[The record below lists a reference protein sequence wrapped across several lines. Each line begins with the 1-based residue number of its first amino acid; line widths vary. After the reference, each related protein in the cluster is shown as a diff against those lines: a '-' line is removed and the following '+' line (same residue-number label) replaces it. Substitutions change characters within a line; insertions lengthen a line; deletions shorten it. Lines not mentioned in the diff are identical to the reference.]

1 MIDINLLKTAFRKLL
16 TYTYFDKSDMV
27 LRRNVALFA
36 KSLINEE
43 TESIVFGRI
52 LSVAN
57 GENEELFKE
66 WLENMRLVF
75 MPKQVN
81 PIKNKKEITDKLV
94 ITNIPPER
102 VSIDRMLIMTE
113 IPVELLIIDIAW
125 VLLFGCNMDGRLS
138 DNSWG
143 NRIDV
148 VAGGGKVREGNAL
161 FKKYHTQYRHW
172 WQKGVDAA
180 NTKLKEGKNISIINF
195 DIENYYHSI
204 DFNFDE
210 FLSEY
215 DILWPIDRIKEDKL
229 TDILQNIYAK
239 YWELT
244 QASDEEAFCGR
255 NKGKHPLPL
264 GLMSARI
271 LANWNLSPL
280 DNHIVEKYKPLYY
293 GRYVD
298 DCMLVV
304 ETKSNSENCIESIEQ
319 ELPDLFDW
327 HEGSRVSFKFAAPDV
342 SPKDSDRLQGL
353 TLQSNKLFIY
363 RFDCELPQASLEKF
377 EEDQMERSSE
387 FRFQTDEADGNY
399 GGLET
404 ITLVSALDAE
414 EEKGRR
420 FDILEENKYKLSV
433 YLAKLCTRLAKY
445 GDKYE
450 HYDEV
455 FKVAHYFRDGLL
467 IKHYLL
473 WERLMSVFVLA
484 GKKELVE
491 EFDKN
496 VKCQIRKLE
505 VGDHVFTENK
515 SAGRKRVQE
524 CLLYHLNQS
533 KLMALSLNKLD
544 SRIDTLYLDTFMV
557 RMHYN
562 IYPMQEF
569 ALEFN
574 KYGVRLQAKD
584 LKYSQKKLTYRWL
597 PYFVHLFDVV
607 CMFCIGKTYDPNLY
621 EKAFRRYMI
630 LNGLGNRGVFVN
642 AIMRRP
648 KGDIVS
654 EFNTHLS
661 MDYVDAD
668 KLTVGVV
675 NMDIKDKDK
684 KQLIDNYGSQD
695 DKKSRS
701 MLRILDQITNIPSVE
716 MFILPELSLP
726 DYELKNFCRYSA
738 NREKAFVAGM
748 EYVVKK
754 DMVYNYIVTCLPVVL
769 YGQKDALP
777 IIRLK
782 NYYAP
787 KEAEYILEKKYKVP
801 VNKKIYQNLYHW
813 HGHVFTTY
821 YCYELTSIKDRSF
834 FFGKVDAIYC
844 PVYNKDTYY
853 FNNIAESLVRDMHC
867 FFILSNVSHFGDSRV
882 TMPASHIKMNLL
894 KIKGGNTTENN
905 EVTLSAELDI
915 KGLRKSQ
922 KQPKNDDFKKTPPG
936 YNSNMVIDRERK
948 RFLFDPK
955 NKLDVFLTDL
965 TVACLRYMPEWK

>member
-1 MIDINLLKTAFRKLL
+1 MLDINNLKTAFRKLL

-36 KSLINEE
+36 KSLTDEE
-43 TESIVFGRI
+43 TEDVIFSRI

-57 GENEELFKE
+57 GENEALFKE
-66 WLENMRLVF
+66 WLEKIRLVF

-81 PIKNKKEITDKLV
+81 PIKSKEATDKLV
-94 ITNIPPER
+94 ITNIPPKR
-102 VSIDRMLIMTE
+102 VSIGRLLIMTD
-113 IPVELLIIDIAW
+113 IPVELLIIDVAW
-125 VLLFGCNMDGRLS
+125 VLLFGCKLDGRLS
-138 DNSWG
+138 ENSWG
-143 NRIDV
+143 NRLDL

-161 FKKYHTQYRHW
+161 FKKYHTQYRRW
-172 WQKGVDAA
+172 WQTGVDEA
-180 NTKLKEGKNISIINF
+180 NAQLKKGKNISIINF
-195 DIENYYHSI
+195 DIENYYHSV
-204 DFNFDE
+204 NLSFDYL
-210 FLSEY
+210 LSEY
-215 DILWPIDRIKEDKL
+215 DKLWPNDKIKEDKL
-229 TDILQNIYAK
+229 TSVIQSIYSK

-255 NKGKHPLPL
+255 NEGKHALPL

-280 DNHIVEKYKPLYY
+280 DNHIIEKYKPFYY

-304 ETKSNSENCIESIEQ
+304 ETKSISENCIESIDQ

-327 HEGSRVSFKFAAPDV
+327 RDGVRASFKFAAPEIL
-342 SPKDSDRLQGL
+342 PKDSDRLQGL
-353 TLQSNKLFIY
+353 TLQSEKLYIY

-377 EEDQMERSSE
+377 EEDQIERSSE
-387 FRFQTDEADGNY
+387 FRFQTDEADNNY

-404 ITLVSALDAE
+404 ITLVSALEAE

-450 HYDEV
+450 HFEEV
-455 FKVAHYFRDGLL
+455 EKVARYFRGGLL

-473 WERLMSVFVLA
+473 WERLMTVFVLA

-491 EFDKN
+491 DFAKN
-496 VKCQIRKLE
+496 VRKQIQKLDI
-505 VGDHVFTENK
+505 GDNVFEKDK
-515 SAGRKRVQE
+515 SAGRTRVQE
-524 CLLYHLNQS
+524 CLLHHLNES
-533 KLMALSLNKLD
+533 ELMALSLNKQG
-544 SRIDTLYLDTFMV
+544 SRIDKLYLDTFMV

-562 IYPMQEF
+562 TYPMQEF
-569 ALEFN
+569 AETFK
-574 KYGVRLQAKD
+574 KYGVRVQAKD
-584 LKYSQKKLTYRWL
+584 LKYSQKRLMYRWL
-597 PYFVHLFDVV
+597 PYFVHLYDVV
-607 CMFCIGKTYDPNLY
+607 GMFCIGKTYNPDLY
-621 EKAFRRYMI
+621 EKAFQLYML
-630 LNGLGNRGVFVN
+630 LNGLGDHGDFVN

-654 EFNTHLS
+654 EFNTYLS
-661 MDYVDAD
+661 MDSEDED

-675 NMDIKDKDK
+675 NMDIKNEDEEY
-684 KQLIDNYGSQD
+684 LIDNYGTQD
-695 DKKSRS
+695 AKKSLS
-701 MLRILDQITNIPSVE
+701 MLRILDQITNIPSVR
-716 MFILPELSLP
+716 MFVLPELSLP
-726 DYELKNFCRYSA
+726 EYELKNYCRYSA
-738 NREKAFVAGM
+738 NSEKAFVAGM
-748 EYVVKK
+748 EYVVKSGV
-754 DMVYNYIVTCLPVVL
+754 VYNYIVTCLPVVL

-777 IIRLK
+777 VIRLK

-787 KEAEYILEKKYKVP
+787 EEIKNIKGKGYKVP
-801 VNKKIYQNLYHW
+801 SNKKVYQNLYHW

-844 PVYNKDTYY
+844 PVYNRDTYY

-867 FFILSNVSHFGDSRV
+867 YFILSNVSHYGDSRV
-882 TMPASHIKMNLL
+882 TKPASHVEMNLM
-894 KIKGGNTTENN
+894 KVKGGNTDDNN
-905 EVTLSAELDI
+905 EITLSAVLDI
-915 KGLRKSQ
+915 KGLREFQ
-922 KQPKNDDFKKTPPG
+922 KQPVNDKFKKTPPD
-936 YNSNMVIDRERK
+936 YSVDLVKARERK

-955 NKLDVFLTDL
+955 NKFEDFLTDL
-965 TVACLRYMPEWK
+965 TVACMEYMPVWK

>member
-1 MIDINLLKTAFRKLL
+1 MNDVNILKTAFRKLL
-16 TYTYFDKSDMV
+16 TYTYFDKSDMM

-36 KSLINEE
+36 KSLKDEE
-43 TESIVFGRI
+43 TEDVIFGRI

-66 WLENMRLVF
+66 WLEKIRLVF

-81 PIKNKKEITDKLV
+81 PIKSKKASDKLV

-102 VSIDRMLIMTE
+102 VSIDRLLIMTD
-113 IPVELLIIDIAW
+113 IPVELLIIDVVW
-125 VLLFGCNMDGRLS
+125 VLLFGCKLDNRLS
-138 DNSWG
+138 ENSWG
-143 NRIDV
+143 NRLDL
-148 VAGGGKVREGNAL
+148 VADGGKVREGNAL
-161 FKKYHTQYRHW
+161 FKKYHTQYRRW
-172 WQKGVDAA
+172 WQTGVDEA
-180 NTKLKEGKNISIINF
+180 NAQLKKGKNISIINF
-195 DIENYYHSI
+195 DIENYYHSV
-204 DFNFDE
+204 NLSFDYL
-210 FLSEY
+210 LSEY
-215 DILWPIDRIKEDKL
+215 DKLWPNDRIKEDKL
-229 TDILQNIYAK
+229 TSVIQSIYSK

-255 NKGKHPLPL
+255 NEGKHALPL

-280 DNHIVEKYKPLYY
+280 DNHIVEKYKPFYY

-304 ETKSNSENCIESIEQ
+304 ETKSNSENCIESIDQ

-327 HEGSRVSFKFAAPDV
+327 RDGVRASFKFAAPEIL
-342 SPKDSDRLQGL
+342 PKDSDRLQGL
-353 TLQSNKLFIY
+353 TLQSEKLYIY

-377 EEDQMERSSE
+377 EEDQIERSSE
-387 FRFQTDEADGNY
+387 FRFQTDEADNNY

-404 ITLVSALDAE
+404 ITLVSALEAE

-450 HYDEV
+450 HFEEV
-455 FKVAHYFRDGLL
+455 EKVSRYFRGGLL

-473 WERLMSVFVLA
+473 WERLMTVFVLA
-484 GKKELVE
+484 GKKEFVE
-491 EFDKN
+491 DFAKN
-496 VKCQIRKLE
+496 VRKQIRKLDI
-505 VGDHVFTENK
+505 GDNVFEKDK
-515 SAGRKRVQE
+515 STGRTRVQE
-524 CLLYHLNQS
+524 CLMRHLNES
-533 KLMALSLNKLD
+533 KLMALSLNKQG
-544 SRIDTLYLDTFMV
+544 SRIDKLYLDTFMV

-562 IYPMQEF
+562 TYPMQEF
-569 ALEFN
+569 AETFK
-574 KYGVRLQAKD
+574 KYGVRVQAKD
-584 LKYSQKKLTYRWL
+584 LKYSQKRLMYRWL
-597 PYFVHLFDVV
+597 PYFVHLYDVV
-607 CMFCIGKTYDPNLY
+607 GMLCIGKTYNPNLY
-621 EKAFRRYMI
+621 EKAFQLYML
-630 LNGLGNRGVFVN
+630 LNGLGNHGSFVN

-661 MDYVDAD
+661 MDSEDED

-675 NMDIKDKDK
+675 NMDIKNEDEKH
-684 KQLIDNYGSQD
+684 LIDIYGTQD
-695 DKKSRS
+695 AKKSLS
-701 MLRILDQITNIPSVE
+701 MLRILDQITNIPSVR

-726 DYELKNFCRYSA
+726 EYELKNYCRYSA
-738 NREKAFVAGM
+738 NSEKAFVAGM
-748 EYVVKK
+748 EYVVKSGV
-754 DMVYNYIVTCLPVVL
+754 VYNYIVTCLPVVL

-777 IIRLK
+777 VIRLK

-787 KEAEYILEKKYKVP
+787 EEIDNINVKEYKVP
-801 VNKKIYQNLYHW
+801 SNKKVYQNLYHW

-867 FFILSNVSHFGDSRV
+867 YFILSNVSHYGDSRV
-882 TMPASHIKMNLL
+882 TKPASHVEMNLM
-894 KIKGGNTTENN
+894 KVKGGNTDDNN
-905 EVTLSAELDI
+905 EITLSAELDI
-915 KGLRKSQ
+915 KGLREFQ
-922 KQPKNDDFKKTPPG
+922 KQPVNDNFKKTPPD
-936 YNSNMVIDRERK
+936 YSADLVEARERK

-955 NKLDVFLTDL
+955 NKLEDFLTDL
-965 TVACLRYMPEWK
+965 TVDCMEYMSVLK